1 MTCSI
6 ELRFEQSMSLS
17 PSLAFRSLIYS
28 HQPKNLSDI
37 FALQKEVESISWR
50 ASYSFLLCL
59 DARKHCVKL
68 TVIFLSSGAFLAF
81 IASIA
86 WST

>member
-37 FALQKEVESISWR
+37 FALQKEVEI
-50 ASYSFLLCL
+50 
-59 DARKHCVKL
+59 DIMARQLQFSVM
-68 TVIFLSSGAFLAF
+68 A
-81 IASIA
+81 
-86 WST
+86 